1 MTKVAP
7 QQRRRRRKNTQRRAI
22 AEIRKFQTGKFATS
36 TLIPKSCFSRMAR
49 NLASQYNG
57 NIRFQDKALTGL
69 QQAAESYLVDM
80 LKEANKICSASGRMT
95 LQGND
100 LRLAISISS
109 KEPFEAISAEA
120 EKQAEVDAYVSE
132 DEEVPAT
139 QQEGDDEA
147 EDEEYTSS
155 EQTDDEEE
163 EEAGVN
169 V

>member
-1 MTKVAP
+1 
-7 QQRRRRRKNTQRRAI
+7 
-22 AEIRKFQTGKFATS
+22 
-36 TLIPKSCFSRMAR
+36 MAR

-132 DEEVPAT
+132 DEGVPG
-139 QQEGDDEA
+139 EGDDEP
-147 EDEEYTSS
+147 EDEDYTSS

-163 EEAGVN
+163 EVAGVN